1 MKNSTKRFVALLL
14 LLVAL
19 VGYLGGAGEIVMAEE
34 SAWTKEDFL
43 YSNDTTII
51 AFSEQGMEKSKTMK
65 TLSFPEG
72 VVTINGNYSL
82 SHKDDPR
89 RFEREFGRGKEWDK
103 IIIPDSVENLGYAVF
118 LEARTKEVQLSKNLK
133 SLGGLAF
140 FNNGL
145 QEVTL
150 PHGLEVINHNAF
162 ERNKLETITIPETV
176 NFIDQ
181 YAFTRNN
188 LHTIKILGEPRL
200 SEKGVFANQVATYK
214 PAQNPFYEE
223 HFGYNGNFQV
233 DNLPEEL
240 SYENGEFSFK
250 SDDVDMVTF
259 DFSLAN
265 TSYEGSMT
273 IVNSHKYSQGVQV
286 KPETTEADT
295 QTDNKET
302 TDVGTQT
309 DDKETTEAGTQTD
322 NPDTSEQA
330 TQTQVEVLVKYVSED
345 GTVYKEDKVSAD
357 IGAILDSGDLPMLSN
372 DMKFIDDFLFYEVKE
387 SDNVIERKVAK
398 LVEDKEPE
406 TDDKEQQVEDGKK
419 EDTSTQTDLTR
430 ENLAELE
437 DKSNQLA
444 KEVEKL
450 KETLIKSEEVSKE
463 QKEKIE
469 LLEKEKA
476 DLKQELDEAKKQSEE
491 ASKKEETD
499 ENKACLEQV
508 KALEEKLA
516 GIDRTLQETNK
527 IIKENQLSSSQI
539 NTTQAKETPEA
550 LTKQQNNTAE
560 NTIPVKSTGS
570 TTQSVIKENLITGVK
585 EIEKP
590 KSALLENSG
599 ENTQVKNPNGE
610 TQETPVNQMQEKDTE
625 IRYPNKLTPKQPANG
640 TSNDMNGNNQS
651 VNANKGVAS
660 DPSKARATVT
670 ENVDNANNDF
680 PIHNG
685 TVEEGTEAN
694 EGLPYYSADAR
705 QFVTFMTKNGKTF
718 HLIIDHDETQENV
731 MLLTEVSEDDL
742 LNMVETKEE
751 PKKEEPVKIEE
762 PEPVVEEPVKEEESS
777 NAGTYL
783 LVGLVIAG
791 VLGAGYYFKVV
802 KAKENEELAS
812 FEEDDD
818 YYSESE
824 DSYIDSSDDDEE
836 EDIDSEDLL

>member
-14 LLVAL
+14 LLVGL

-140 FNNGL
+140 LNNGL

-309 DDKETTEAGTQTD
+309 DDKETTEAGIQTD

-387 SDNVIERKVAK
+387 SENVIERKVAK

-419 EDTSTQTDLTR
+419 EDASTQTDLTK
-430 ENLAELE
+430 EDLAELE

-508 KALEEKLA
+508 KTLEEKLA

-527 IIKENQLSSSQI
+527 IIKENQPSSNQV
-539 NTTQAKETPEA
+539 NKTQVKETPQA
-550 LTKQQNNTAE
+550 VTKQQNNTAE
-560 NTIPVKSTGS
+560 NTSPVKSTGS
-570 TTQSVIKENLITGVK
+570 TTQSVIKENPNTGVK

-599 ENTQVKNPNGE
+599 ENTQVKNSNGE
-610 TQETPVNQMQEKDTE
+610 TQETPVNQTQEKDTE
-625 IRYPNKLTPKQPANG
+625 IRYPNKLTPKQPDNG
-640 TSNDMNGNNQS
+640 TSSDMNGNNQS
-651 VNANKGVAS
+651 VNTNKGVAS

-685 TVEEGTEAN
+685 TVEEGKEAN
-694 EGLPYYSADAR
+694 EDLPYYSADAR

-718 HLIIDHDETQENV
+718 HLIINHDETQENV

-777 NAGTYL
+777 NTGTYL

-824 DSYIDSSDDDEE
+824 DSYIDSNDDDEE